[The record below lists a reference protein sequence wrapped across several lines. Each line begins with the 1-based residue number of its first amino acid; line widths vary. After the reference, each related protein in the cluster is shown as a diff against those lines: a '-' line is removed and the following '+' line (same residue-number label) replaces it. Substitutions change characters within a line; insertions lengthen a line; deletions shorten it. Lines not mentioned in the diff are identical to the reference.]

1 MAEFTIADWLIV
13 AIVVIS
19 ALLSLLR
26 GFAREAISLGA
37 WVAAFFVASMFS
49 PGLQSLLRDVVDN
62 EQARQISSFLIL
74 FIATLLVCSMAGYL
88 VSQLLKVTGLG
99 LADRLLGMAFGLVRG
114 VVLAL
119 ALVLVV
125 DLALEAA
132 GTSPGWY
139 KQSVLMPHLM
149 LMENWARDT
158 TAQLL
163 DWISIPSR

>member
-13 AIVVIS
+13 AVVVIS

-37 WVAAFFVASMFS
+37 WVAAFLVASMFS
-49 PGLQSLLRDVVDN
+49 PALQGLLRDVVDN
-62 EQARQISSFLIL
+62 EQIRQISSFLIL

-88 VSQLLKVTGLG
+88 VSQLIKVTGLG
-99 LADRLLGMAFGLVRG
+99 LADRLLGTAFGLVRG

-125 DLALEAA
+125 DLALESAS
-132 GTSPGWY
+132 TSPDWY
-139 KQSVLMPHLM
+139 QTSVLMPQLM
-149 LMENWARDT
+149 LMENWARDI

-163 DWISIPSR
+163 AWIR

>member
-13 AIVVIS
+13 AVVGLS

-37 WVAAFFVASMFS
+37 WVAAFLVASMFS
-49 PGLQSLLRDVVDN
+49 PALQGLLRDVVDN
-62 EQARQISSFLIL
+62 EQIRQISSFLIL

-88 VSQLLKVTGLG
+88 VSQLIKVTGLG
-99 LADRLLGMAFGLVRG
+99 LADRLLGTAFGLVRG

-125 DLALEAA
+125 DLALESA
-132 GTSPGWY
+132 GTSPDWY
-139 KQSVLMPHLM
+139 KKSVLMPQLM
-149 LMENWARDT
+149 LMENWARDV

-163 DWISIPSR
+163 DWIR

>member
-19 ALLSLLR
+19 TLVSLLR

-49 PGLQSLLRDVVDN
+49 PGMETLLGDVLEN
-62 EQARQISSFLIL
+62 EQARQISAFLAL
-74 FIATLLVCSMAGYL
+74 FVATLLVCSMAGFL
-88 VSQLLKVTGLG
+88 VSQLIKVTGLG
-99 LADRLLGMAFGLVRG
+99 LADRVLGMAFGLVRG
-114 VVLAL
+114 VVVAL
-119 ALVLVV
+119 AMALVV
-125 DLALEAA
+125 DLALESA
-132 GTSPGWY
+132 GTRPAWY
-139 KQSVLMPHLM
+139 QQSLLLPHLM

-163 DWISIPSR
+163 QWLR

>member
-19 ALLSLLR
+19 TLVSLLR

-49 PGLQSLLRDVVDN
+49 PGMESLLRDVVEN
-62 EQARQISSFLIL
+62 EQARQISSFLAL
-74 FIATLLVCSMAGYL
+74 FVVTLLVCSMAGFL
-88 VSQLLKVTGLG
+88 VSQLIKVTGLG
-99 LADRLLGMAFGLVRG
+99 LADRVLGMAFGLVRG
-114 VVLAL
+114 VVVAL
-119 ALVLVV
+119 AMALVV
-125 DLALEAA
+125 DLALESA
-132 GTSPGWY
+132 GTRPVWY
-139 KQSVLMPHLM
+139 QQSVLIPHLM

-163 DWISIPSR
+163 QWLR

>member
-13 AIVVIS
+13 AIVVLS
-19 ALLSLLR
+19 TLVSLLR

-49 PGLQSLLRDVVDN
+49 PGMESLLQDIVENDQV
-62 EQARQISSFLIL
+62 RQISSFLTL
-74 FIATLLVCSMAGYL
+74 FVATLLVSSMLGFL
-88 VSQLLKVTGLG
+88 VTQLLKVTGLG

-114 VVLAL
+114 VVVSLAM
-119 ALVLVV
+119 VLVA
-125 DLALEAA
+125 DLALESS
-132 GTSPGWY
+132 GTRPVWH
-139 KQSVLMPHLM
+139 QNSVLIPHLM

-163 DWISIPSR
+163 QWLR